1 MNVPKQCIE
10 NCDTAFLPEQ
20 DLIALIVGAIA
31 LAIVLFIILCI
42 ICAVCI
48 KKKKR
53 AEKRSFIMVKMFV
66 FSCKKCFF
74 GKNVFMVK
82 MFFFHG
88 KKNFFVLKSMCS
100 VCQGLCPSYSKMS
113 IQYYVKK
120 AAWVGAFA

>member
-10 NCDTAFLPEQ
+10 NCDTTFLPEQ

-53 AEKRSFIMVKMFV
+53 AEKRSFIMVKSMFLR
-66 FSCKKCFF
+66 CQITLL
-74 GKNVFMVK
+74 
-82 MFFFHG
+82 
-88 KKNFFVLKSMCS
+88 NFK
-100 VCQGLCPSYSKMS
+100 
-113 IQYYVKK
+113 
-120 AAWVGAFA
+120 